1 MGIIWGHVGLLKR
14 DRDEGVNEQFP
25 GPILDELDIHVF
37 VDADHGHKK
46 FTGIYIT
53 GLFFVEVST
62 PTTWLSKLHT
72 KVKTS
77 TFGAKLTDLK
87 RDVKKS
93 FMLQYHIY
101 TNGYQ
106 GLQT

>member
-1 MGIIWGHVGLLKR
+1 MGMLWVNVCLLKR
-14 DRDEGVNEQFP
+14 DRDEFINKQFP
-25 GPILDELDIHVF
+25 GPLLDELDIHVF
-37 VDADHGHKK
+37 VDADHGNNK
-46 FTGIYIT
+46 FNGRYIT
-53 GLFFVEVST
+53 GLFLVLGST